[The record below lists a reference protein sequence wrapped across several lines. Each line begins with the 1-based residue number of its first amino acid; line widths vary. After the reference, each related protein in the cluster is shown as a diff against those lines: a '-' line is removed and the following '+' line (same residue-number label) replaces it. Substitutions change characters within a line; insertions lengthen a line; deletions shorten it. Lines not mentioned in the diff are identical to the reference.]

1 MVFWGSAVD
10 ASKAHKYEAVVV
22 EDLLPPLDEPQ
33 DPVIHPSATTTSMKQ
48 HPKPTAN
55 LPDDHGVATGEN
67 TKPAFSS
74 ANPTATSTSNHDNI
88 AGTAGTGWFSDM
100 SNLLKNQKWLFIAL
114 GVVLLFGI
122 AVGIFF
128 WRRHVAKR
136 SARYTELNI
145 DREMSVNPTGISTP
159 SDGLRTTRELY
170 DPFGHLSDEED
181 DDDDDDNEMTA
192 LTSARGGFVFHT
204 DSLNVGAEEGP
215 EGPSSDAPEPESI
228 YHDNPESEDD
238 EVQRESQEEMEPPK
252 VDALASAASAIVA
265 LSEHIPPD
273 D

>member
-1 MVFWGSAVD
+1 MVFWGSVID
-10 ASKAHKYEAVVV
+10 ASKAHKYEAIVI
-22 EDLLPPLDEPQ
+22 EDLLPPLDEPH
-33 DPVIHPSATTTSMKQ
+33 DPVILPSPTTSMKQ

-55 LPDDHGVATGEN
+55 LPDDHGVAAGEK
-67 TKPAFSS
+67 TKPAFNSS
-74 ANPTATSTSNHDNI
+74 NPTATSTSDHDNI

-100 SNLLKNQKWLFIAL
+100 SNLLKSQKWLFVAL

-128 WRRHVAKR
+128 WRRHVAKK
-136 SARYTELNI
+136 SARYTELNN
-145 DREMSVNPTGISTP
+145 DREMSIVNPAGSSTP

-170 DPFGHLSDEED
+170 DPFGHMSDDE

-192 LTSARGGFVFHT
+192 LTSARGGFVFHS
-204 DSLNVGAEEGP
+204 DSLNVEAEED
-215 EGPSSDAPEPESI
+215 PSSHTLERESI

-238 EVQRESQEEMEPPK
+238 EGQGESQEDMEPPK
-252 VDALASAASAIVA
+252 VDALASAASAIVV
-265 LSEHIPPD
+265 LSEHIPSD

>member
-1 MVFWGSAVD
+1 MVFWGSAID

-22 EDLLPPLDEPQ
+22 EDLLPPLDELLQ
-33 DPVIHPSATTTSMKQ
+33 DPVIHPSATTSMKQ

-55 LPDDHGVATGEN
+55 LPDDHGVATGEK

-74 ANPTATSTSNHDNI
+74 ANPTATSTSNHDDI
-88 AGTAGTGWFSDM
+88 ADTAGTGWFSDM
-100 SNLLKNQKWLFIAL
+100 SNLLKSQKWLFIAL

-136 SARYTELNI
+136 STRYTELNV
-145 DREMSVNPTGISTP
+145 DREMSVNPSGNSTP
-159 SDGLRTTRELY
+159 SDGLRTTKELY

-181 DDDDDDNEMTA
+181 DEDDDDDNEMTA

-204 DSLNVGAEEGP
+204 DSLNVEAE
-215 EGPSSDAPEPESI
+215 EGPSSDALEPEPI
-228 YHDNPESEDD
+228 YHDDPVSEDD
-238 EVQRESQEEMEPPK
+238 EGQGESQEEKEPPK

-265 LSEHIPPD
+265 LSEHIPSD

>member
-1 MVFWGSAVD
+1 MVFWGSTID
-10 ASKAHKYEAVVV
+10 ASKAHKYDAIVA
-22 EDLLPPLDEPQ
+22 EDLLPPLDEVQ
-33 DPVIHPSATTTSMKQ
+33 DPVIHPSATSSMKQ

-55 LPDDHGVATGEN
+55 LPGDHGVATGEK

-74 ANPTATSTSNHDNI
+74 ANPTATSTSNHDDITN
-88 AGTAGTGWFSDM
+88 TVGTGWFSDM
-100 SNLLKNQKWLFIAL
+100 SNLLESQKWLFIAL

-122 AVGIFF
+122 AVGVFF

-136 SARYTELNI
+136 SAHYTELNNE
-145 DREMSVNPTGISTP
+145 REMSVNPTRNSTP

-170 DPFGHLSDEED
+170 DPFGHVSDEED
-181 DDDDDDNEMTA
+181 DEDDDDDNEMTA

-204 DSLNVGAEEGP
+204 DSSNVEAEDP
-215 EGPSSDAPEPESI
+215 PLDVLEPESI
-228 YHDNPESEDD
+228 YHDDPEFEDD
-238 EVQRESQEEMEPPK
+238 EGRGESQEDKEPPK

-265 LSEHIPPD
+265 LSEHTPSD